1 MGVTLTMNFKRILLR
16 VSGRQM
22 RTKLD
27 ENDRKAQEAIKEAK
41 RVEALYNQ
49 FKLEQLVQEVRRNAD
64 KGNFE

>member
-1 MGVTLTMNFKRILLR
+1 
-16 VSGRQM
+16 M